1 MLERS
6 PTRMEKHSVT
16 IAGHKTSFTLEAA
29 FWDAL
34 KTIAAERRSSV
45 AQIVAGVDQ
54 QRAGSEDGP
63 NLSSALRVFVLLQ
76 QQAKHQEAPP
86 LASTA

>member
-1 MLERS
+1 M
-6 PTRMEKHSVT
+6 T

-34 KTIAAERRSSV
+34 KAIASDRRTSV

-54 QRAGSEDGP
+54 RRATGDDGP

-76 QQAKHQEAPP
+76 Q
-86 LASTA
+86 ASSGDLNRPVPGGS

>member
-1 MLERS
+1 M
-6 PTRMEKHSVT
+6 T

-34 KTIAAERRSSV
+34 KAIAAERHSSV
-45 AQIVAGVDQ
+45 AQVVAGVDQ
-54 QRAGSEDGP
+54 QRAGGGGEDGP

-76 QQAKHQEAPP
+76 QQAKLPAAAP
-86 LASTA
+86 LAGSA

>member
-1 MLERS
+1 MPERP

-34 KTIAAERRSSV
+34 KAIAVERRSSV
-45 AQIVAGVDQ
+45 AQVVAGVDQ
-54 QRAGSEDGP
+54 QRSGDDDGP

-76 QQAKHQEAPP
+76 QQGAVIAQPP
-86 LASTA
+86 AIGGA

>member
-1 MLERS
+1 
-6 PTRMEKHSVT
+6 MEKHSVT

-34 KTIAAERRSSV
+34 KAIASRRRTSV

-54 QRAGSEDGP
+54 QRAGGDDGP

-76 QQAKHQEAPP
+76 QHGSSEGGQP
-86 LASTA
+86 ASGGV

>member
-1 MLERS
+1 MPERP
-6 PTRMEKHSVT
+6 PTRLEKHSVT

-34 KTIAAERRSSV
+34 KIIASNRRTSV

-54 QRAGSEDGP
+54 HRAASDDGP

-76 QQAKHQEAPP
+76 QS
-86 LASTA
+86 ASADLTRPVPSP

>member
-1 MLERS
+1 MPERS

-34 KTIAAERRSSV
+34 KTIAAERHSSV
-45 AQIVAGVDQ
+45 AQVVAGVDQ
-54 QRAGSEDGP
+54 QRAGGEDGP

-76 QQAKHQEAPP
+76 QQAKLPVAPP
-86 LASTA
+86 IAGSA